1 MPSDV
6 LSMGESLKY
15 VLPPASRGFMFRLFK
30 GDDGQKTGVEFAHV
44 PGVPDLR
51 VVNDVETDSRLEQRI
66 VEDDSAQ
73 DVDVHTLYNKAWES
87 LFIVFPR
94 TPEDPTETAQTLGS
108 WYWSNNRESCDCPE
122 QRKEHILSRYSSI
135 TTATRINQHELPV
148 YRWTR
153 SPTQTNVISLGYL
166 RSLLHLSPVPLLV
179 VARQG
184 RRIDT
189 SEELHMVVFPQL
201 DDIVSDPSLFLSY
214 VVIHAFASLLST
226 AAPLAVTSTYFAPD
240 SRSISIVGIPL
251 GCTGTSGIYT
261 TARRRIHENTAGYV
275 AGNPAAVEDLLRCW
289 N

>member
-51 VVNDVETDSRLEQRI
+51 VVNDVENDNRLEQRI

-122 QRKEHILSRYSSI
+122 QRK
-135 TTATRINQHELPV
+135 
-148 YRWTR
+148 
-153 SPTQTNVISLGYL
+153 
-166 RSLLHLSPVPLLV
+166 
-179 VARQG
+179 
-184 RRIDT
+184 
-189 SEELHMVVFPQL
+189 
-201 DDIVSDPSLFLSY
+201 
-214 VVIHAFASLLST
+214 
-226 AAPLAVTSTYFAPD
+226 
-240 SRSISIVGIPL
+240 
-251 GCTGTSGIYT
+251 
-261 TARRRIHENTAGYV
+261 
-275 AGNPAAVEDLLRCW
+275 
-289 N
+289 